1 MLLVNPGGPGAP
13 AGDLVRLLVGAF
25 PEVPATL
32 GPEVLARYDVVGLDP
47 RGTGGPGTVRC
58 LTDAQREEA
67 LDADL
72 DPDLPCGQ
80 DRAGVLADVRELT
93 EDCAARNDAALLSQL
108 ATDDVARDMDLL
120 RGALGEQQVSY
131 YGASYGTLLGATYA
145 TLFPERVRHL
155 VLDSPVHPT
164 SWQRPLPALTEQAAS
179 GEQVLDTYFAACV
192 EAGPDCPFGAG
203 RPAEAFDELVDRLE
217 AAPLIVP
224 AVDNTPEG
232 RVDGATAAV
241 AARVAMIDRGLW
253 PLLTLGL
260 VSAEDGERPGPDSSP
275 GTRSCRAPRGRCAP
289 TLCSPV
295 PTPPPG
301 RPPSSCWEP
310 GWTRRP
316 PYPWARAVTDSLDE
330 AVLLTV
336 DGVGHVVLRQRGEC
350 VDGAVDT

>member
-1 MLLVNPGGPGAP
+1 M
-13 AGDLVRLLVGAF
+13 
-25 PEVPATL
+25 
-32 GPEVLARYDVVGLDP
+32 
-47 RGTGGPGTVRC
+47 
-58 LTDAQREEA
+58 
-67 LDADL
+67 
-72 DPDLPCGQ
+72 
-80 DRAGVLADVRELT
+80 
-93 EDCAARNDAALLSQL
+93 
-108 ATDDVARDMDLL
+108 
-120 RGALGEQQVSY
+120 
-131 YGASYGTLLGATYA
+131 
-145 TLFPERVRHL
+145 
-155 VLDSPVHPT
+155 
-164 SWQRPLPALTEQAAS
+164 
-179 GEQVLDTYFAACV
+179 LDTYFAACV

-295 PTPPPG
+295 PAPPPG

-350 VDGAVDT
+350 VDGAVDTYLLTGRTPPEGTTCVQQPPASAALPPEQPS